1 MISMTCENW
10 PRLEGAD
17 IPIYVQIYDIIF
29 QMIQDGIL
37 HEGDCLPGENLLAA
51 HWNVSR
57 TTVRIAIRK
66 LEEDGYLYKMQGK
79 RTTVASRTSRFDYG
93 LQWLFNPCLKSCIS
107 PVSRI
112 ALESNLQQ
120 CGIYVAEKLDLNA
133 FSTVMVTVNANYFV
147 DQNLVATSVLM
158 FHNHFLEQRNLSL
171 QDEAALREVL
181 TQGIYRQAI
190 RARCEL
196 TSVTREADASEMP
209 DGENALIIEEVL
221 IGADDTPMAYC
232 KYRMSA
238 NWYRFAFDR
247 KPI

>member
-1 MISMTCENW
+1 MTCENW

-93 LQWLFNPCLKSCIS
+93 LQWLFNPCLKS
-107 PVSRI
+107 
-112 ALESNLQQ
+112 
-120 CGIYVAEKLDLNA
+120 
-133 FSTVMVTVNANYFV
+133 
-147 DQNLVATSVLM
+147 
-158 FHNHFLEQRNLSL
+158 
-171 QDEAALREVL
+171 
-181 TQGIYRQAI
+181 
-190 RARCEL
+190 
-196 TSVTREADASEMP
+196 
-209 DGENALIIEEVL
+209 
-221 IGADDTPMAYC
+221 
-232 KYRMSA
+232 
-238 NWYRFAFDR
+238 
-247 KPI
+247 